1 MGIVQKLVEGVL
13 KLGLELARKALL
25 MSPSQ
30 IAKEVSILRTTIA
43 IQKVVVS
50 TE

>member
-13 KLGLELARKALL
+13 KLGLELASKALL
-25 MSPSQ
+25 MLPSQ
-30 IAKEVSILRTTIA
+30 IAKEVSILKTTIA

>member
-1 MGIVQKLVEGVL
+1 MAIVQKLVVGVL
-13 KLGLELARKALL
+13 NLGLELARKALL

-30 IAKEVSILRTTIA
+30 IAKEVSTLRTTNA